1 MSKDEIIGMA
11 AMLFVGWAIVASM
24 TWLLGPGL
32 GGLLAVLTVLAI
44 FFIVEWLSE

>member
-11 AMLFVGWAIVASM
+11 AMLLIGWAIVASM

-32 GGLLAVLTVLAI
+32 GGLLTVLAI
-44 FFIVEWLSE
+44 FFIVEWLN